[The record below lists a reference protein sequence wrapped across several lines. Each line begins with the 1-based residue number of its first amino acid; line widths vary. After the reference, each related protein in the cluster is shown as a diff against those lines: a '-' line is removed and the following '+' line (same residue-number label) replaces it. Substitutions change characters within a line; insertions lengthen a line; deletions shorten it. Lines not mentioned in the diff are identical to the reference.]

1 MYDTSRADW
10 TLEQHTASLAV
21 SVKAEGSQEWAACR
35 QMALHM
41 LSSEKLSKELLAAI
55 ETEDNWNLI
64 DRLSR
69 QHSRSFNLMRRALH
83 ELMDLQ
89 TQRAAAMRQ

>member
-10 TLEQHTASLAV
+10 TLEQHTASLAC

-35 QMALHM
+35 QMVLHM
-41 LSSEKLSKELLAAI
+41 LSSEKLHKELIAAI
-55 ETEDNWNLI
+55 EADDDWKLTE
-64 DRLSR
+64 RLSR
-69 QHSRSFNLMRRALH
+69 EHSRSSRLMRMALR

-89 TQRAAAMRQ
+89 TQRAAAMRR

>member
-10 TLEQHTASLAV
+10 TLEQHTASLAC
-21 SVKAEGSQEWAACR
+21 SVNAEGSQEWAACR
-35 QMALHM
+35 QMVLHM

-64 DRLSR
+64 ERLSR
-69 QHSRSFNLMRRALH
+69 QHSRSFNQMRRALH

>member
-10 TLEQHTASLAV
+10 TLEQHTASLAC
-21 SVKAEGSQEWAACR
+21 SVNAEGSQEWAACR
-35 QMALHM
+35 QMVLHM
-41 LSSEKLSKELLAAI
+41 LSSEKLHKELIAALEADDDWKLA
-55 ETEDNWNLI
+55 E
-64 DRLSR
+64 RLSR
-69 QHSRSFNLMRRALH
+69 QHSRSFNQMRRALH